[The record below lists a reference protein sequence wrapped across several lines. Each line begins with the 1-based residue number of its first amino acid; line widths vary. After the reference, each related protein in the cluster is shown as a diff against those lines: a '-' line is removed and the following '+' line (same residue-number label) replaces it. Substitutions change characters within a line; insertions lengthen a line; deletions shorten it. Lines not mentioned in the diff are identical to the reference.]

1 MYSLPLQ
8 DELSEEDKL
17 TIENTIKRDS
27 PEDKVKAL
35 LDWIDVVRKDV
46 KHIVSVVSTKLMRRL
61 REDYKPKEMMYCSLC
76 YRLT

>member
-61 REDYKPKEMMYCSLC
+61 REDYKPKEMMFCSLC